1 MRGDHQQMQ
10 ERGAADFVG
19 SLLPTLDAAE
29 QSLAELRVQYTRDRA
44 ELLALRRERV
54 AVREHLAQ
62 LEAFLAHVRRD
73 AAEQAG
79 AIEQLRSELAK
90 ERERAEALDRRL
102 ERLMDV
108 PRSQDRPG

>member
-1 MRGDHQQMQ
+1 MQ
-10 ERGAADFVG
+10 ERSATDLAG

-44 ELLALRRERV
+44 ELIALRRERV

-79 AIEQLRSELAK
+79 AIEQLRGELAA
-90 ERERAEALDRRL
+90 ERQRAESLDRRL
-102 ERLMDV
+102 ERLMDI
-108 PRSQDRPG
+108 PRSQDRLG